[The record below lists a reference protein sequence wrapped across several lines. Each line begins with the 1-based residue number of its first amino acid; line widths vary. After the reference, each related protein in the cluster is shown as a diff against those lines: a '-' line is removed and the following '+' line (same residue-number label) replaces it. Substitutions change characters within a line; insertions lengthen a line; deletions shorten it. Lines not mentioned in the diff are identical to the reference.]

1 MPYLDALANFGGTLG
16 TENDQVFSIDLEKVR
31 QIGVGTPLQIRM
43 VVEERAVVASANTM
57 TISVQTADNEALSTN
72 AVTLATPLSAAQ
84 CPVVGTT
91 YLIPIPP
98 TGVKKWIGVRYKGSA
113 SNAFSAGR
121 IQAFVEPHLG

>member
-1 MPYLDALANFGGTLG
+1 MPYLDVLANFGGTLG
-16 TENDQVFSIDLEKVR
+16 TGNDQVFSIDLEKVR

-43 VVEERAVVASANTM
+43 VVEERAVVASTNTM
-57 TISVQTADNEALSTN
+57 TISVQTADNDALSTN

-84 CPVVGTT
+84 CPEVGTT

-98 TGVKKWIGVRYKGSA
+98 QGVKRWIGVRYKGNG
-113 SNAFSAGR
+113 SNLFEAGR